1 MTEPQSWT
9 LILGVLTTVAALMS
23 LMTVW
28 VSRTIRTEVGS
39 LRTEMRSEI
48 GSVRTEM
55 RSEIGSVRTEMRS
68 EFRRIDERFDHL
80 DRDVQALTRHVF
92 GRPE

>member
-9 LILGVLTTVAALMS
+9 LILGVLTTVAALLS
-23 LMTVW
+23 LMTMW

-39 LRTEMRSEI
+39 LRSEMRSEI

-55 RSEIGSVRTEMRS
+55 RT